1 MNQPSDAIH
10 VQGLRLWAHVG
21 VLERERE
28 LGQWF
33 ELELSLWHDLAAAGR
48 SDDLAQ
54 SLDYGMA
61 IQALQ
66 QLARGLRCH
75 TIEHFAERVMD
86 RLEEL
91 FGPVPQR
98 VVLSKCQAPVPG
110 FQGRVAVERWR
121 HGPALGGSAGSP
133 GGSGA
138 DR

>member
-1 MNQPSDAIH
+1 VTQPLDAIH
-10 VQGLRLWAHVG
+10 VAGLRLWAHVG

-33 ELELSLWHDLAAAGR
+33 ELEFSLWHDMAAAGR

-54 SLDYGMA
+54 SLDYGVA

-98 VVLSKCQAPVPG
+98 LVLSKCLAPVPG
-110 FQGRVAVERWR
+110 FRGRVAVERWR
-121 HGPALGGSAGSP
+121 HGGK
-133 GGSGA
+133 GA

>member
-1 MNQPSDAIH
+1 MNHSSDAIH

-33 ELELSLWHDLAAAGR
+33 ELAFSLWHDLAAAGR

-54 SLDYGMA
+54 SLDYGVA
-61 IQALQ
+61 IRALQ
-66 QLARGLRCH
+66 QLAAGLRCH